1 MRRHSLVVMRAP
13 PPHPRVPW
21 TIDDSTALVSLDIFD
36 TVLLRRVETP
46 AKVFDEVGRRARL
59 AGLIDAGLTPPLF
72 RMVRQ
77 DAECRARQEARQ
89 DRGTDEVGVADIY
102 RQIAVGDPAALMA
115 LEIAV
120 EAEVLFA
127 NPFLLKGLQ
136 DLAVQGRPVVLLSD
150 MYLPPGVIRRL
161 LSNAG
166 IGEALYRDLYVS
178 CAHGCS
184 KRDGGLFRLLLND
197 HPDLSAASILHV
209 GDDPVGDVAMARAAG
224 LCAVHYTP
232 SSGLARMRE
241 RERAAMGVAG
251 LDPPFTR
258 RLAALATWDD
268 AADDAFWL
276 EFGAL
281 VLGPAVAE
289 YCRWVVEDCQTRG
302 IRLIAPLMREA
313 DLFAP
318 LMREWI
324 DHRGYAIRVEP
335 LFTSRQALA
344 QLELAG
350 LDGASARSLL
360 TARPHLQW
368 DALLHQ
374 AGGKVPPALAEL
386 AGLTLERLA
395 GRSLLDGGAALD
407 AVLALFDAPDL
418 RDSAAK
424 RAAETQ
430 ALAQAYLAE
439 RLGAEDQLALMD
451 LGARGRTPA
460 AIIDLL
466 DDGRR
471 RAHVYLCY
479 GVPDLAGP
487 LGSGI
492 RASVFCGETDLAMT
506 LGRILYRSPQILE
519 RALTGLCGTT
529 RGYRWDEADRAI
541 PEIEEAPAHGEEAQA
556 LALLQAGI
564 RRYADMLR
572 AGCPRQGDA
581 HLPTGEK
588 ALFPLACAL
597 LMPTDEE
604 ARRLGALRY
613 DYNDGTGLERGI
625 CDAEALA
632 AVAGLGE
639 AVAAP
644 LMSMALGLRPLTV
657 PWPQGALTLQKPGIF
672 RRPAEALAL
681 EVGHGAVCRALVAEI
696 QNQGMMR
703 VSLAAVGGDGGMGPE
718 FIHIAREAGLD
729 LVAYADLMPHLVPQT
744 LYHGVPVLPFER
756 LPDCGAVPVALV
768 TLGYADRLAS
778 LLHDHFDAAGQ
789 SVRMIALG
797 RPDLQWT
804 TATDG
809 PARCGRV
816 RPPC

>member
-1 MRRHSLVVMRAP
+1 MAFAMMRAP
-13 PPHPRVPW
+13 APRPRFPW
-21 TIDDSTALVSLDIFD
+21 TLDDPAVLVSLDIFD
-36 TVLLRRVETP
+36 TLLLRRVETP
-46 AKVFDEVGRRARL
+46 ANVFDEVGRRARL
-59 AGLIDAGLTPPLF
+59 AGLIDASLTPPLF

-77 DAECRARQEARQ
+77 AAERRARQEARQ
-89 DRGTDEVGVADIY
+89 DHGTDEVGLADIY
-102 RQIAVGDPAALMA
+102 RQIEVGDPAALMA

-127 NPFLLKGLQ
+127 NPFLLEGLQ
-136 DLAVQGRPVVLLSD
+136 DLAAQDRPVVLLSD
-150 MYLPPGVIRRL
+150 MHLPPAVIRGL
-161 LSNAG
+161 LGNAG
-166 IGEALYRDLYVS
+166 IGEALYRNLYVS

-184 KRDGGLFRLLLND
+184 KRDGGLFQLLLDD

-209 GDDPVGDVAMARAAG
+209 GDDPVSDVAMARAAG
-224 LCAVHYTP
+224 LRAVHYAP
-232 SSGLARMRE
+232 PPGLTRMRE
-241 RERAAMGVAG
+241 REQAAMGFAG
-251 LDPPFTR
+251 LAPPFPR
-258 RLAALATWDD
+258 RLAALAGQTDTP
-268 AADDAFWL
+268 DDAFWL

-289 YCRWVVEDCQTRG
+289 YCRWVVEDCRRRG

-324 DHRGYAIRVEP
+324 DHRGYAMRVEP

-344 QLELAG
+344 PLELAG
-350 LDGASARSLL
+350 LDGPSARSIL

-374 AGGKVPPALAEL
+374 AGGKVPPALVAL
-386 AGLTLERLA
+386 AGLTLEGLA
-395 GRSLLDGGAALD
+395 GRSLPEGGVALD

-418 RDSAAK
+418 RRSAAG
-424 RAAETQ
+424 RAAETRT
-430 ALAQAYLAE
+430 LARSYLAE
-439 RLGAEDQLALMD
+439 RLGTDERVALVD
-451 LGARGRTPA
+451 LGARGRTPT

-471 RAHVYLCY
+471 RAHVHLCY

-492 RASVFCGETDLAMT
+492 RASVFCGETDLAMG

-529 RGYRWDEADRAI
+529 LGYRRDEAGRAI
-541 PEIEEAPAHGEEAQA
+541 PVTGAAPAHGEEARA

-564 RRYADMLR
+564 RRYAEMLR
-572 AGCPRQGDA
+572 AGCPRQGDL
-581 HLPTGEK
+581 HLPTGEE

-639 AVAAP
+639 AIAAP
-644 LMSMALGLRPLTV
+644 LMSMALGVRPLTV
-657 PWPQGALTLQKPGIF
+657 PWPQGALTLRSPGIF

-696 QNQGMMR
+696 RNQGMTR

-718 FIHIAREAGLD
+718 FIHIAREAGLE

-756 LPDCGAVPVALV
+756 LPDCGPVPVALV

-789 SVRMIALG
+789 TVRIIALG
-797 RPDLQWT
+797 RPDLQGT
-804 TATDG
+804 MAKDA
-809 PARCGRV
+809 PARRGG
-816 RPPC
+816 

>member
-1 MRRHSLVVMRAP
+1 MKQLGIPTMRHPALPAIFPRFPWDLGDP
-13 PPHPRVPW
+13 P
-21 TIDDSTALVSLDIFD
+21 ALVSLDLFD
-36 TVLLRRVETP
+36 TLLLRRVETP
-46 AKVFDEVGRRARL
+46 AKVFDEVGRHAHL
-59 AGLIDAGLTPPLF
+59 AGLTDAGLTPPLF
-72 RMVRQ
+72 RMARQ
-77 DAECRARQEARQ
+77 EAERRARQAARQ
-89 DRGTDEVGVADIY
+89 DRGTDEVELADIY
-102 RQIAVGDPAALMA
+102 RHLAVGDPAALMA
-115 LEIAV
+115 LELRV
-120 EAEVLFA
+120 EAETLFA
-127 NPFLLKGLQ
+127 NPLLLEGLRE
-136 DLAVQGRPVVLLSD
+136 LATQGRPVVFLSD
-150 MYLPPGVIRRL
+150 MYLPPDAVRRL
-161 LSNAG
+161 LAHVG
-166 IGEALYRDLYVS
+166 IGSDLYRGLYMS

-184 KRDGGLFRLLLND
+184 KRDGGLFRRLLD
-197 HPDLSAASILHV
+197 DYPDLSAGTILHI

-224 LCAVHYTP
+224 LRAVQYMP
-232 SSGLARMRE
+232 SPGLARMRE
-241 RERAAMGVAG
+241 RERAAMGFAG
-251 LDPPFTR
+251 LASPFTR
-258 RLAALATWDD
+258 RLAALAGRNDPP
-268 AADDAFWL
+268 DDAFWL

-289 YCRWVVEDCQTRG
+289 YCRWVVEDCEARG

-318 LMREWI
+318 LMRDWI
-324 DHRGYAIRVEP
+324 DHRGYTIRVEP
-335 LFTSRQALA
+335 LFTSRQSLA
-344 QLELAG
+344 PLELAG
-350 LDGASARSLL
+350 LNGDSARSILV
-360 TARPHLQW
+360 ARPHLHW

-374 AGGKVPPALAEL
+374 AKGEVPAALAEL

-395 GRSLLDGGAALD
+395 GRTLPDGSAALD

-418 RDSAAK
+418 RRSAAE

-430 ALAQAYLAE
+430 ALARTYLAE
-439 RLGAEDQLALMD
+439 QLGSADRLALVD

-471 RAHVYLCY
+471 RADVYLCY

-492 RASVFCGETDLAMT
+492 RVSVFCGETDLAMA

-529 RGYRWDEADRAI
+529 LGYRRDEAGRGI
-541 PEIEEAPAHGEEAQA
+541 PDVGPAPAHGEEARA
-556 LALLQAGI
+556 LTLLQAGI

-581 HLPTGEK
+581 HLQSGEE
-588 ALFPLACAL
+588 ALSPLACAL

-625 CDAEALA
+625 CDAEALV
-632 AVAGLGE
+632 AVAGLDE
-639 AVAAP
+639 AIAAP

-657 PWPQGALTLQKPGIF
+657 PWPQGALTLRNPAIF

-696 QNQGMMR
+696 RSQGMTR
-703 VSLAAVGGDGGMGPE
+703 VSLAAVGGDGGMGSE
-718 FIHIAREAGLD
+718 FIRIAREVGLE

-744 LYHGVPVLPFER
+744 PYHGVPVLPFER
-756 LPDCGAVPVALV
+756 LPDCGPVPVALV

-778 LLHDHFDAAGQ
+778 LLHDQFAAAGQ
-789 SVRMIALG
+789 VLRVVALG
-797 RPDLQWT
+797 RPDLQGT
-804 TATDG
+804 RVKDG
-809 PARCGRV
+809 PA
-816 RPPC
+816 